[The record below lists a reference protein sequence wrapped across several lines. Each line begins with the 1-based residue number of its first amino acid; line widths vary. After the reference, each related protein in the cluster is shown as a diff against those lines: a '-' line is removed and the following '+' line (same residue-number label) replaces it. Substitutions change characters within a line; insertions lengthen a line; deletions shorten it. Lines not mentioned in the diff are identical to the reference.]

1 MTYTDNKI
9 FIVELR
15 SVKCV
20 SVMEKK
26 KKKEKIAS
34 WSWKFTTDAHGKAY
48 WCTAHQNLDFILNYC
63 SE

>member
-26 KKKEKIAS
+26 KKRK
-34 WSWKFTTDAHGKAY
+34 D
-48 WCTAHQNLDFILNYC
+48 C
-63 SE
+63 

>member
-26 KKKEKIAS
+26 KKKKRLLVGA
-34 WSWKFTTDAHGKAY
+34 G
-48 WCTAHQNLDFILNYC
+48 NLPQTPTGRHTGAQHTRT
-63 SE
+63 